1 MNPFELRYQL
11 LESAKNM
18 LEQQFHASMQLWD
31 MSGKASEPPKFPT
44 FEDILERA
52 KEMNKFISESK

>member
-31 MSGKASEPPKFPT
+31 MTSKVGEPPKFPT

-52 KEMNKFISESK
+52 KEMNRFISESK